1 MEDSSVLQTPVKRC
15 KNKAQ
20 FLFSGLV
27 TSNHRMTSA
36 TSEACKST
44 KRSPRNEGASNSGAE
59 NTGTGEGHHTPM
71 CQDRGGRGGDGDRL
85 RADCKRSGG
94 VHTQEPLTYRPET
107 FKLSPAESQGL
118 TPARPPGRW
127 QSGRME
133 SGVLASTGLHIM
145 LLMSPSPG
153 GSSPA
158 HQHFEN
164 HLGR

>member
-1 MEDSSVLQTPVKRC
+1 MNSIPKMEDSSVLQTPVKRC

-71 CQDRGGRGGDGDRL
+71 CQDRGGRGGDGGVSRVRGWLLPPRGPCCSAKVLGTPSRILTHSCFPHQDPSL
-85 RADCKRSGG
+85 HKLTVITWFPHSGG
-94 VHTQEPLTYRPET
+94 HS
-107 FKLSPAESQGL
+107 LSGK
-118 TPARPPGRW
+118 
-127 QSGRME
+127 
-133 SGVLASTGLHIM
+133 
-145 LLMSPSPG
+145 SP
-153 GSSPA
+153 
-158 HQHFEN
+158 Q
-164 HLGR
+164 